1 MATANGCRAMPC
13 INPPEPVGIVLAGG
27 LSSRMGRDKA
37 GIEWRPGQTLLTRAI
52 ELAESAGCRKVVISG
67 HRPGHDFV
75 ADRHPGTGPLGGLDS
90 VLQERFSEI
99 EGKLLLVLP
108 LDMPLLET
116 GTLTALLRA
125 AGESEPGAVFANG
138 PLPMALRVGAGVA
151 ETVRAVLAGDGKRSL
166 GELVKALELR
176 VLDAVPGAQMDN
188 INRSEELARLRALSH

>member
-1 MATANGCRAMPC
+1 MATVNGYRAMRC
-13 INPPEPVGIVLAGG
+13 INPPEAIGLVLAGG
-27 LSSRMGRDKA
+27 RSTRMGRDKG
-37 GIEWRPGQTLLTRAI
+37 GIEWRPGQTLLARAI
-52 ELAESAGCRKVVISG
+52 ELAEGAGCRQVIVSG

-75 ADRHPGTGPLGGLDS
+75 ADRRPAMGPLGGFNS
-90 VLQERFSEI
+90 VLQEREQVL

-138 PLPMALRVGAGVA
+138 PLPMALRVQAGVPEA
-151 ETVRAVLAGDGKRSL
+151 VGAVLAGDGKRSL
-166 GELVKALELR
+166 GELAQALQLR

-188 INRSEELARLRALSH
+188 INRSEELARLRAPG